1 MADVSGEQGT
11 LVPRVAEEPAA
22 LDGELSDLLT
32 LHLVP
37 GLGPKLTA
45 ALLERFGTPAAV
57 LRASIDQLRQVP
69 HVGEKLA
76 ALIHHAMS
84 KADVAAEVE
93 RMARNQTHVLV
104 LGAPAYPAPLATIA
118 VPPRLLY
125 VRGKLEACDTEAV
138 AIVGSRHCTPYGRRI
153 AARLAADLSHAGFTI
168 ISGLARGIDGAAHRG
183 CLQAGGRTIAVLAGG
198 LSKIYP
204 PEHKDLSEEVRAAG
218 ALISES
224 AMLMEP
230 MAGMFP
236 ARNRIISGL
245 ARAVIVVEAN
255 ERSGA
260 LISAQHAAEQGREVF
275 AVPGPVDSPASLGSL
290 RLIREGAKLIRHAD
304 DVLEDLRGIAPV
316 VAAAQA
322 ELPPPAL
329 DDHQRRI
336 WNLLADGS
344 RHIDEMARE
353 LVVPVAALGGTL
365 MLLEMKKIVRRLPG
379 NFYERR

>member
-1 MADVSGEQGT
+1 MGEAYGQRGPTTPSGTEV
-11 LVPRVAEEPAA
+11 LPAI
-22 LDGELSDLLT
+22 DGESRDLLT

-57 LRASIDQLRQVP
+57 LSAPADQLRQVP
-69 HVGEKLA
+69 HVGDKLA
-76 ALIHHAMS
+76 AQIHQAMR
-84 KADVAAEVE
+84 KADVVAELE
-93 RMARNQTHVLV
+93 HMARHQTHVLV
-104 LGAPAYPAPLATIA
+104 LGTPTFPASLATIA

-125 VRGKLEACDTEAV
+125 VRGKLQPCDTEAV

-153 AARLAADLSHAGFTI
+153 AARLAADLSRAGFTI

-183 CLQAGGRTIAVLAGG
+183 CLQGGGRTIAVLAGG
-198 LSKIYP
+198 LGKIYP
-204 PEHKDLSEEVRAAG
+204 PEHKELAEEVRAAG
-218 ALISES
+218 ALVSES

-245 ARAVIVVEAN
+245 SRAVIVVEAN

-260 LISAQHAAEQGREVF
+260 LITAHHAAEQGREVF

-290 RLIREGAKLIRHAD
+290 RLIRQGAKLIRHAD
-304 DVLEDLRGIAPV
+304 DVLEDLRGIAPLV
-316 VAAAQA
+316 DSGQKEVI
-322 ELPPPAL
+322 PPGL
-329 DDHQRRI
+329 DDGQRRI
-336 WNLLADGS
+336 WELLADGS

-353 LVVPVAALGGTL
+353 LVVPIADLGGAL
-365 MLLEMKKIVRRLPG
+365 MLLEMKKVVRRLPG
-379 NFYERR
+379 NLYERR